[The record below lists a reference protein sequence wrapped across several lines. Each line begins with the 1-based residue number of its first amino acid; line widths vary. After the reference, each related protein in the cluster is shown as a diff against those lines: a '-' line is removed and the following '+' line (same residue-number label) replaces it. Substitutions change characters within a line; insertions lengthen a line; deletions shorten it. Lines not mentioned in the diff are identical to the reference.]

1 MNGEALGAAIVEQ
14 MKSEIYD
21 KLPPLASLAQ
31 RSSWLMTNVHSPGR
45 RPWRQHEVSAEIAAG
60 SRANGRPF
68 DAETAGIPRRKYKI
82 STRYLGQVL
91 RGERE
96 NITVDMAKC
105 LAHFFLV
112 TADFLLAQDESFPRL
127 VATDIL
133 FARLRPRPVP
143 HGAHG
148 APADGGPAAEGEND
162 ARIRRLVVLA
172 ARAGE
177 LTSEGLDYLDAQL
190 TRLLEAESAPPP
202 RRDPAATTGE
212 PQT

>member
-1 MNGEALGAAIVEQ
+1 MNAEALGAAIVEQ
-14 MKSEIYD
+14 MKAEIYD

-31 RSSWLMTNVHSPGR
+31 RSSWLMANVHSPGR

-96 NITVDMAKC
+96 NITVDMARC

-112 TADFLLAQDESFPRL
+112 TADFLLAQDERFPRL

-133 FARLRPRPVP
+133 FARLRPRAAWP
-143 HGAHG
+143 HS
-148 APADGGPAAEGEND
+148 APADGGPVAEGEND

-202 RRDPAATTGE
+202 PLRDPATTTGE
-212 PQT
+212 TQT

>member
-1 MNGEALGAAIVEQ
+1 VNADALGAAIVKE
-14 MKSEIYD
+14 MKADLSD

-31 RSSWLMTNVHSPGR
+31 RCSWLLANVHPPGR
-45 RPWRQHEVSAEIAAG
+45 RSWRQHEVSSAIAAG
-60 SRANGRPF
+60 TRANGRPF
-68 DAETAGIPRRKYKI
+68 DPQTAGIPRRKYRI

-96 NITVDMAKC
+96 NITVDMARC

-133 FARLRPRPVP
+133 FARLRPHAVR
-143 HGAHG
+143 HEASGA
-148 APADGGPAAEGEND
+148 AADGRPAAEGEDD

-202 RRDPAATTGE
+202 RDPGTTTRE
-212 PQT
+212 TPT